1 MVRFVFKV
9 NSMQEDLT
17 HFFNDLNVVELSSVL
32 AGPSVGMFFA
42 EMGANVTKIE
52 NERTDGDVTRKWRT
66 KSDHRKISSYFASV
80 NYGKKYVQL
89 NLLQSDDKKR
99 LHEYVSSAD
108 VILTNLKLGDDKK
121 LGITYEFFKS
131 IKNDIIQCQLYG
143 FESDKSRP
151 AFDAVLQAETGFM
164 SMNGHPNSP
173 PTKFPVALI
182 DLFAAHQM
190 KEAIL
195 IALLKKARTGLGS
208 YIEVSLEKAGL
219 ASLANQATNW
229 LMNRAIPGR
238 IGSIHPSIA
247 PYGETF
253 QCKDGIWVVLAVGTD
268 RQFKEMMSLLNLQEM
283 ITHPNYCTNEQRV
296 MHRKQLAELLSNSFA
311 QQDSNSIC
319 TQLKTAGVP
328 FGKVK
333 NVKDVLESEV
343 AQSMTL
349 MERIDGDETARL
361 SSIGFRFLA

>member
-1 MVRFVFKV
+1 M
-9 NSMQEDLT
+9 
-17 HFFNDLNVVELSSVL
+17 
-32 AGPSVGMFFA
+32 
-42 EMGANVTKIE
+42 
-52 NERTDGDVTRKWRT
+52 RTDGDVTRKWRT
-66 KSDHRKISSYFASV
+66 NSDHRKISSYFASV

-131 IKNDIIQCQLYG
+131 IKMTLSNASYMDLNQTKQTSLRRCIA
-143 FESDKSRP
+143 SR
-151 AFDAVLQAETGFM
+151 ETGFM

-268 RQFKEMMSLLNLQEM
+268 RQFKEMMTLLSLQEM
-283 ITHPNYCTNEQRV
+283 ITHPNYRTNEQRV
-296 MHRKQLAELLSNSFA
+296 MHRKQLAELLSNFS
-311 QQDSNSIC
+311 
-319 TQLKTAGVP
+319 
-328 FGKVK
+328 
-333 NVKDVLESEV
+333 
-343 AQSMTL
+343 
-349 MERIDGDETARL
+349 L
-361 SSIGFRFLA
+361 SKIAIQYAPN